1 LFRFLYIY
9 NNWILSLF
17 VPFVSILSSKIA
29 IFFRLRD
36 RAIPV
41 KQGQVKYWVHA
52 ASLGEYEMALPL
64 IEKLL
69 ETHQKEDILITIFS
83 PSGYGEAVKGDYA
96 DRVMYLPIDTY
107 GRVKRFYKEYAPQ
120 KALFVRY
127 DFWYNF
133 IYEGQ
138 KQGTEFYLVNGRFQK
153 NHFFFKWYGTP
164 YLSLLKK
171 FQGIFTS
178 DEKSSKLLIAKGIK
192 NVIYTGDTRYDRVT
206 AITQSAK
213 PFEVI
218 SAYKGSRNLLILG
231 SSWEEEEDL
240 VKILLKVAPQNL
252 AVIIAP
258 HDLSRTD
265 KILEVFR
272 DFKPKR
278 YTDNKFSVT
287 DQLLI
292 LDTMGMLSS
301 MYQYAD
307 LALIGG
313 GFSGALHNILEPAV
327 WGCHLSFGP
336 HVSKFPEAN
345 EFVEAGFAYSIVK
358 DSEWIDI
365 MQDLCSDKSKLE
377 SSKAKAKMFTAANIG
392 ATSRI
397 VSSIQ

>member
-1 LFRFLYIY
+1 
-9 NNWILSLF
+9 
-17 VPFVSILSSKIA
+17 
-29 IFFRLRD
+29 
-36 RAIPV
+36 
-41 KQGQVKYWVHA
+41 
-52 ASLGEYEMALPL
+52 MALPL

-83 PSGYGEAVKGDYA
+83 PSGYSEAAKGDYA
-96 DRVMYLPIDTY
+96 DRLLYLPIDTL
-107 GRVKRFYKEYAPQ
+107 GRVKQFYKEYAPQ
-120 KALFVRY
+120 KALFIRY

-133 IYEGQ
+133 ICEGQ
-138 KQGTEFYLVNGRFQK
+138 KQGTEFYLVNGRFQD
-153 NHFFFKWYGTP
+153 NHFFFKWYGKP

-178 DEKSSKLLIAKGIK
+178 DEKSSKLLTAKGIK
-192 NVIYTGDTRYDRVT
+192 DAIYTGDIRYDRVT

-213 PFEVI
+213 SFEVI
-218 SAYKGSRNLLILG
+218 SAYKGNRNLLILG
-231 SSWEEEEDL
+231 SSWEEEEGL
-240 VKILLKVAPQNL
+240 VKRLLKVAPQNL

-265 KILEVFR
+265 KILELFR

-278 YTDNKFSVT
+278 YTENKFSAT

-301 MYQYAD
+301 VYQYAD

-336 HVSKFPEAN
+336 YVSKFPEAH
-345 EFVEAGFAYSIVK
+345 EFVEAGFAYSIVNESK
-358 DSEWIDI
+358 WIDI

-397 VSSIQ
+397 ISSINH